1 MGVTREELFV
11 QGDPTRKAITF
22 YDLRAT
28 GITWMALR
36 NDNPMAIK
44 QRAGHRRFETTEGYI
59 REAENL
65 RAANAGQPFPPLPA
79 SLLGSG
85 QVLAKASFAG
95 LAKPKTS
102 VLLAERAGFEPAAGF

>member
-1 MGVTREELFV
+1 M
-11 QGDPTRKAITF
+11 TF

-36 NDNPMAIK
+36 GDNPLAIK

-65 RAANAGQPFPPLPA
+65 RAASPGEPFPELPEA
-79 SLLGSG
+79 LLGSG
-85 QVLAKASFAG
+85 RVLARAPVRP
-95 LAKPKTS
+95 LAKPKQART
-102 VLLAERAGFEPAAGF
+102 

>member
-1 MGVTREELFV
+1 V
-11 QGDPTRKAITF
+11 QGDRTRKAITF

-36 NDNPMAIK
+36 ADNPMAIK

-65 RAANAGQPFPPLPA
+65 RAADAGAPFPPLPA
-79 SLLGSG
+79 PLLGSG
-85 QVLAKASFAG
+85 QVLAKASVVP
-95 LAKPKTS
+95 LPKPKTPMM
-102 VLLAERAGFEPAAGF
+102 LAERAGFEPAAGF

>member
-1 MGVTREELFV
+1 V
-11 QGDPTRKAITF
+11 TF

-36 NDNPMAIK
+36 GDNPLTIK

-65 RAANAGQPFPPLPA
+65 RAANPGEPFPPLPA

-85 QVLAKASFAG
+85 QVLAKAS
-95 LAKPKTS
+95 LAALVKPKAS
-102 VLLAERAGFEPAAGF
+102 VFLAERAGFEPAAGF